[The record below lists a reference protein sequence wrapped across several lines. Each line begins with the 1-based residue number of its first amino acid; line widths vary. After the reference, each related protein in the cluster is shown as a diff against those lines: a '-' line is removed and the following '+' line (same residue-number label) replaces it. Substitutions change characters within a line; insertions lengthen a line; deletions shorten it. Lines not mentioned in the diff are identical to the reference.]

1 MPSFLNNTFASFF
14 NRILQFGHAGNNGTP
29 TSTTAIQSGDGV
41 ATSVSLSDDVL
52 QVQPQNDDTT
62 STMLVKNNAGN
73 NILAVDT
80 TNSKVLLGASQVP
93 PTNYAHFAVSSAS
106 GTAASFVAD
115 THYAIPFGGSIFV
128 GTSANFAMGS
138 STSSSFN
145 DTNPATSLTIS
156 TTAMDIV
163 NAYWY
168 VMDDITIDAVK
179 WFHGADTAT
188 GEATAAHL
196 MSYTVD
202 IAGGSTGGDLSSGV
216 VVADGAN
223 ITNAGYEQI
232 YYQSMTIQSADV
244 DAGKVILFF
253 ENLEPYYFHIYKHL
267 LNGAYQENH
276 SAIHYQN
283 HHLFLHHKA
292 SLIN

>member
-52 QVQPQNDDTT
+52 SVQPVNDDGNTF
-62 STMLVKNNAGN
+62 LVKNNAGN

-80 TNSKVLLGASQVP
+80 TNSKVLGGASQ
-93 PTNYAHFAVSSAS
+93 TALNTQYAHFGVSSGSATS
-106 GTAASFVAD
+106 AAQVAD
-115 THYAIPFGGSIFV
+115 THYAIPFGGSIFA
-128 GTSANFAMGS
+128 GAPASFAMGT
-138 STSSSFN
+138 STTSSFN

-156 TTAMDIV
+156 TTAHDVV

-168 VMDDITIDAVK
+168 VMDNITIDSVK
-179 WFHGADTAT
+179 WFHAGDTAT
-188 GEATAAHL
+188 GEDTAAHL
-196 MSYTVD
+196 CAYTVD
-202 IAGGSTGGDLSSGV
+202 IANGSTGGDLSSGV

-244 DAGKVILFF
+244 DAGKVILFTF
-253 ENLEPYYFHIYKHL
+253 ASDTVNSDYSINATVKYHIR
-267 LNGAYQENH
+267 
-276 SAIHYQN
+276 
-283 HHLFLHHKA
+283 
-292 SLIN
+292 

>member
-29 TSTTAIQSGDGV
+29 TSTTNIQSGDGV

-52 QVQPQNDDTT
+52 SVQPVNDDTT
-62 STMLVKNNAGN
+62 GTMLVKNNAGN

-80 TNSKVLLGASQVP
+80 TNSKVLGGASQ
-93 PTNYAHFAVSSAS
+93 TALNTQYAHF
-106 GTAASFVAD
+106 GTSYAEAATTGFIAD
-115 THYAIPFGGSIFV
+115 THYAIPFMMGNYGA
-128 GTSANFAMGS
+128 TTANYAMGS

-156 TTAMDIV
+156 STAMSIV
-163 NAYWY
+163 RCYWY

-179 WFHGADTAT
+179 WLHAADAAT
-188 GEATAAHL
+188 GEDTAAHL
-196 MSYTVD
+196 MAYTID
-202 IAGGSTGGDLSSGV
+202 TANGSTGGDLSSGV

-244 DAGKVILFF
+244 DAGKVILFTF
-253 ENLEPYYFHIYKHL
+253 ASDTVNSDYSINATVKYHIR
-267 LNGAYQENH
+267 
-276 SAIHYQN
+276 
-283 HHLFLHHKA
+283 
-292 SLIN
+292 